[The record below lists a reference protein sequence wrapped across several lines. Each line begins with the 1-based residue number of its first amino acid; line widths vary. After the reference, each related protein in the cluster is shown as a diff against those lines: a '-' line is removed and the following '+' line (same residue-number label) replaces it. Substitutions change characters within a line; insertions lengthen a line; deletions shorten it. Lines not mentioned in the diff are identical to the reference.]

1 MILSERDKM
10 SEQEKTEVNEVTEE
24 IVTQAAGSLDAQ
36 MLSALQS
43 IKEHEELQTKY
54 AKKQGRIV
62 TLAAV
67 FCVAIMI
74 GIAILVLSVLP
85 KVVTLLDQANGIATQ
100 ADVVMKDLNVVTKQL
115 AEADITGMLD
125 DVSSLVVQSEESI
138 NDAMK
143 KIDAMDIEGLN
154 NAIADL
160 QDVIAPLARMMR

>member
-1 MILSERDKM
+1 M
-10 SEQEKTEVNEVTEE
+10 SEQENTEVKEVTEE
-24 IVTQAAGSLDAQ
+24 IVTQAAGSLDAK

-62 TLAAV
+62 ALAAI